1 MRLTVVVGTW
11 SILLLFAAGLF
22 AQSSRAA
29 SVPSQSSQPS
39 PYLFLWAGDAAK
51 GHSDFLA
58 VVDARRESKGYGK
71 VITFVPVNE
80 TGTMPHHMEY
90 EFPSSGVLF
99 ANGWAA
105 SRTFLFAVD
114 HPASPRV
121 IGRLGTLAGYSFPHS
136 FTELPNGHVL
146 ATLQGKSGVYAPIG
160 GLVELDKRGSVV
172 RSASAA
178 DATVGSSLI
187 WPYSLVTIPKDDHIV
202 VSSFI
207 MGFPESVTLPVGSWS
222 ESKIDATNT
231 RHVQIWSLSKLKLL
245 STLALPPSPEGKHE
259 QNPAEP
265 RVLSD
270 GSVYVNTFNC
280 GLYHLH
286 GLSGKH
292 ATAHFVFAFPGGDL
306 NTTPCGI
313 PVVVGKFWIQ
323 TVSALPG
330 LVVLD
335 VDNPE
340 KPIEVSRLKLDSRF
354 KHPHWIAADRRGSR
368 LVLTGS
374 MESWVLIVNIDASTG
389 KLSVDEAFREEG
401 SDAPG
406 LSWEHFKWP
415 NGESSNAIPHGALF
429 GP

>member
-1 MRLTVVVGTW
+1 
-11 SILLLFAAGLF
+11 
-22 AQSSRAA
+22 
-29 SVPSQSSQPS
+29 
-39 PYLFLWAGDAAK
+39 
-51 GHSDFLA
+51 
-58 VVDARRESKGYGK
+58 
-71 VITFVPVNE
+71 
-80 TGTMPHHMEY
+80 
-90 EFPSSGVLF
+90 
-99 ANGWAA
+99 
-105 SRTFLFAVD
+105 
-114 HPASPRV
+114 
-121 IGRLGTLAGYSFPHS
+121 
-136 FTELPNGHVL
+136 
-146 ATLQGKSGVYAPIG
+146 
-160 GLVELDKRGSVV
+160 
-172 RSASAA
+172 
-178 DATVGSSLI
+178 
-187 WPYSLVTIPKDDHIV
+187 
-202 VSSFI
+202 

-245 STLALPPSPEGKHE
+245 STIALPPSPEGKHE

-286 GLSGKH
+286 GLSGNH
-292 ATAHFVFAFPGGDL
+292 AIAHFVFAFPGGDL

-340 KPIEVSRLKLDSRF
+340 QPIEVSRLKLDSRF

-374 MESWVLIVNIDASTG
+374 MESWVLILNIDASTG

-415 NGESSNAIPHGALF
+415 DGESSKAIPHGALF